1 MMNAELSSYPEAA
14 AQYALVTLPV
24 FNALKR
30 LLGQLGGM
38 LLLKQLAICE
48 DGAEHQMM
56 ISVRER
62 FKHVTDLIRDRRIPR
77 FAVAHNQRLNETLE
91 LAGKVFDL
99 IQEPDPAV
107 EVALRLLQFARKHL
121 MAASD
126 PQAGMT
132 LVNFQQGCC
141 CCLPSS
147 LSTSPVQSG
156 YG

>member
-56 ISVRER
+56 ISV
-62 FKHVTDLIRDRRIPR
+62 RDRRIPR